1 VTPPH
6 SEGNAG
12 RIPTGGAFDTVSA
25 VRWRASEVASAVGGQ
40 LVGPDLVVE
49 GASIDSRSIRPGQLF
64 VPIVDARDGHDFID
78 AAREAGAPAH
88 LTSRP
93 DRTAPEPAIV
103 VDDTA
108 RALLDLG
115 RLARTALPE
124 RVVGITGSVGKTTT
138 KDLLAAILGERFATT
153 ASERSFNNE
162 LGVPLTLANAPT
174 GTEAAV
180 VEMGAR
186 GAGHIALLCSVA
198 TPTIG
203 VVTVVAGAHL
213 EVFGTLDDVARAKG
227 ELIEA
232 LPAHGTAVLNADD
245 ARVAGMAA
253 RASATVR
260 TFGERA
266 GDVRAE
272 HVTVDDE
279 LHPSFRLVTGEGAA
293 DVRLVVRG
301 RHQVTNALAAATAAL
316 AAGCTLDDVAAGL
329 GTAHLSG
336 LRMDLQRAASGAL
349 ILNDSYNAN
358 PTSTAAALDALAA
371 LPARRRIAVLGVM
384 AELGE
389 DSAAGH
395 REVAARASELGI
407 EVRSVAA
414 PDYGVEDAPD
424 IATVVDQLGRLGEG
438 DAVLVKGS
446 RVAGLEALAEA
457 LLSR

>member
-1 VTPPH
+1 MATRAPGQGDPSLSPASV
-6 SEGNAG
+6 
-12 RIPTGGAFDTVSA
+12 RSA
-25 VRWRASEVASAVGGQ
+25 VVRWRASEVASAVGGD
-40 LVGPDLVVE
+40 LVGADVE
-49 GASIDSRSIRPGQLF
+49 VDGASIDSRSIRRGQLF
-64 VPIVDARDGHDFID
+64 VPIVDARDGHDFIA
-78 AAREAGAPAH
+78 AARAAGAPAH

-93 DRTAPEPAIV
+93 DDTKQEPAIV
-103 VDDTA
+103 VADTA
-108 RALLDLG
+108 SALLDLG
-115 RLARTALPE
+115 RLARGALAE

-138 KDLLAAILGERFATT
+138 KDLLAAILRERFVTT
-153 ASERSFNNE
+153 SSERSFNNE
-162 LGVPLTLANAPT
+162 LGVPLTLANAPA

-186 GAGHIALLCSVA
+186 GAGHIELLCSVA
-198 TPTIG
+198 SPTIG

-232 LPAHGTAVLNADD
+232 LPADGTAVLNADD
-245 ARVAGMAA
+245 DRVAAMASRSA
-253 RASATVR
+253 ATVR

-272 HVTVDDE
+272 AVTIDEE

-293 DVRLVVRG
+293 PVRLAIRG
-301 RHQVTNALAAATAAL
+301 RHQITNALAAATAAL
-316 AAGCTLDDVAAGL
+316 AAGCTLDDVVAGL
-329 GTAHLSG
+329 GTAQLSG

-358 PTSTAAALDALAA
+358 PTSMGAAFEALAA

-389 DSAAGH
+389 DAAAAH
-395 REVAARASELGI
+395 EEVVARAKELGI

-414 PDYGVEDAPD
+414 PAYGVDDAPD
-424 IATVVDQLGRLGEG
+424 VAAVIDRLGPLGEG
-438 DAVLVKGS
+438 DVVLVKGS

-457 LLSR
+457 LLGR

>member
-6 SEGNAG
+6 IEGNTG
-12 RIPTGGAFDTVSA
+12 RIPTGIAFDTVSA
-25 VRWRASEVASAVGGQ
+25 VRWRASEVASAVGGE
-40 LVGPDLVVE
+40 LVGDDVDVD
-49 GASIDSRSIRPGQLF
+49 GASIDSRSIRAGQLF
-64 VPIVDARDGHDFID
+64 VPIVDARDGHDFI
-78 AAREAGAPAH
+78 APARAAGAPAH

-93 DRTAPEPAIV
+93 DRTEPQPAIV
-103 VDDTA
+103 VPDTA
-108 RALLDLG
+108 SALLDLG

-162 LGVPLTLANAPT
+162 LGVPLTLANAPV

-245 ARVAGMAA
+245 ARVAAMAGRSEA
-253 RASATVR
+253 AVR
-260 TFGERA
+260 TFGEHG

-272 HVTVDDE
+272 AVTMDDE
-279 LHPSFRLVTGEGAA
+279 LHPSFRLVTEDGST

-316 AAGCTLDDVAAGL
+316 AAGCSLDDVVAGL
-329 GTAHLSG
+329 GSARLSG
-336 LRMDLQRAASGAL
+336 LRMDLQRAPSGAL
-349 ILNDSYNAN
+349 VLDDSYNAN
-358 PTSTAAALDALAA
+358 PTSMVAALDALAA

-384 AELGE
+384 AELGD
-389 DSAAGH
+389 DSTEGH
-395 REVAARASELGI
+395 REVAARAHELGI

-414 PDYGVEDAPD
+414 PAYGVEDAPD
-424 IATVVDQLGRLGEG
+424 IETAVAQLGPLGDG
-438 DAVLVKGS
+438 DVVLVKGS
-446 RVAGLEALAEA
+446 RVAGLEALAA
-457 LLSR
+457 LLLGR